1 MVWKLR
7 KMLLFIVIATLIL
20 PTVTSATTVAA
31 QFQLPA
37 NPISAQAE
45 RKALILSPI
54 NELVP
59 MRRLDLSDINDSLTQ
74 AGYTVTYAS
83 DTAVTLNL
91 LTTQLNSYEVVILR
105 TNVYDHFHVDYYYIG
120 QLDNSATAL
129 SYASDF
135 ASGALDNSHGH
146 LGASISFFYNHFGP
160 GSLSNVKLFILV
172 TSMASALANILVH
185 SGVKS
190 VINFDGVFSLQFG
203 VVDYVTGTVLR
214 FLANGYDVADSVSL
228 TMAPFLNLN
237 LRDPIDY
244 LSVPSLVYTG
254 DYTVTIT

>member
-1 MVWKLR
+1 
-7 KMLLFIVIATLIL
+7 MLLFIVIAGLIL
-20 PTVTSATTVAA
+20 PAILPASPVAA

-37 NPISAQAE
+37 NPISTQAQ
-45 RKALILSPI
+45 RKALILSPV

-59 MRRLDLSDINDSLTQ
+59 MRNLDLSNINNSLTL
-74 AGYTVTYAS
+74 AGYTVTYAA

-91 LTTQLNSYEVVILR
+91 VTTQLNAYDIIILR
-105 TNVYDHFHVDYYYIG
+105 TNVYDHFHTTYYYIG
-120 QLDNSATAL
+120 QLDSSATAL

-135 ASGALDNSHGH
+135 ATGALDNSHGH
-146 LGASISFFYNHFGP
+146 LGASISFFYNHFGH
-160 GSLSNVKLFILV
+160 GSLSNVRLVVLV
-172 TSMASALANILVH
+172 TSMASSLASIFVNA
-185 SGVKS
+185 GVKS

-203 VVDYVTGTVLR
+203 VVDYVTGVVIR
-214 FLANGYDVADSVSL
+214 FLARGYDVADSVSL